1 MLYSIC
7 LFLTLMREEIMDHE
21 HMAQL
26 GSLKKRL
33 LIIDD
38 EKNMRHMLSSLLEK
52 SGYWVDTASDGYE
65 GLQIIEQKK
74 YDYII
79 CDLKMPRMGGL
90 EFIKSSRESL
100 GDATLIMM
108 SAYGNIDTAIEAM
121 KLGAYDYISKPFKT
135 DEVLL
140 TLKKAEERE
149 RLKNENLHLKKRIQ
163 KIEENYNFGN
173 MVAKSKAMQSVFQLA
188 NKAAQYNTTVL
199 IFGESGTGK
208 ELIAKGIHFTGK
220 RSKMPFIAINCG
232 GIPENLLESELF
244 GYKKGAFTGADRDKK
259 GLFEDADY
267 GTIFLDEIG
276 EMPPFLQV
284 KLLRALQEREIR
296 PIGGSKTKRIDVRVI
311 AATAKNLGDEIKT
324 GIFRED
330 LFYRLNVLPIELPPL
345 RERPEDI
352 PLLCQHFI
360 KRYNN
365 KLKKKINGI
374 TSDSMS
380 LLLKHQWPGNVR
392 ELENAVERAV
402 ILSET
407 TVLLPENFPP
417 DLGIQTKTDKM
428 GEVFEGFSLKSAQKL
443 LEKKLIEK
451 ALMETGGNRT
461 HAARLLEI
469 SHPSLLSKIKS
480 YHIVI

>member
-7 LFLTLMREEIMDHE
+7 PFLTLMRDEIMDHE
-21 HMAQL
+21 HITQL
-26 GSLKKRL
+26 ESLKKRL

-52 SGYWVDTASDGYE
+52 SGYRVDTASDGYE

-74 YDYII
+74 YDFII

-90 EFIKSSRESL
+90 EFIKSSRKSI

-173 MVAKSKAMQSVFQLA
+173 MVAKSKAMQSIFQLA

-259 GLFEDADY
+259 GLFEDADH

-352 PLLCQHFI
+352 PFLCQHFI

-365 KLKKKINGI
+365 KLKKKIIGI
-374 TSDSMS
+374 ASDSMS
-380 LLLKHQWPGNVR
+380 LLLKHRWPGNVR

-417 DLGIQTKTDKM
+417 DLGIQTKNDKM
-428 GEVFEGFSLKSAQKL
+428 DEVFEGFSLNSAQKL
-443 LEKKLIEK
+443 LEKKMIEK
-451 ALMETGGNRT
+451 ALTETGGNRT

-480 YHIVI
+480 YNIII

>member
-1 MLYSIC
+1 MLHSIC
-7 LFLTLMREEIMDHE
+7 PFLSLMRGEIMDHE
-21 HMAQL
+21 HIAQL
-26 GSLKKRL
+26 GSLKNRL

-52 SGYWVDTASDGYE
+52 SGYQVDTASNGYE
-65 GLQIIEQKK
+65 GLQIIGQKK

-90 EFIKSSRESL
+90 EFIKSSRESI
-100 GDATLIMM
+100 GNTTLIMM

-149 RLKNENLHLKKRIQ
+149 RLKNENLYLKKRIQ

-173 MVAKSKAMQSVFQLA
+173 MVAKSKAMQSVFQLS
-188 NKAAQYNTTVL
+188 NKAAQYDTTVL
-199 IFGESGTGK
+199 ISGESGTGK

-259 GLFEDADY
+259 GLFEEADH
-267 GTIFLDEIG
+267 GTVFLDEIG

-296 PIGGSKTKRIDVRVI
+296 PIGGSVTKQIDVRVI
-311 AATAKNLGDEIKT
+311 AATAKHLEDEIKA

-360 KRYNN
+360 KQSNN

-374 TSDSMS
+374 ASDSMS

-392 ELENAVERAV
+392 ELENAVERAA

-417 DLGIQTKTDKM
+417 DLGIQTKIDKM
-428 GEVFEGFSLKSAQKL
+428 DGVFEGFSLKIAQKL
-443 LEKKLIEK
+443 LEKNLIKK
-451 ALMETGGNRT
+451 ALIETGGNRT

-480 YHIVI
+480 YNIVV